1 MASETPRI
9 EVEETK
15 VPISPV
21 EENWE
26 DENTYEV
33 CTNIHPVTPKS
44 SQRIMTANTPEV
56 QQINKGTNTDVGTL
70 ADLGEWS
77 YKRVEDFLDNEYN
90 SDYSNKSV
98 ICDIIAMYLKGQK
111 ILYTE
116 AKTVCEQRMNY
127 LMLPAIFI
135 TSVCSILSLVL
146 KEYGYGSTIVS
157 SLNGFNAFLLALI
170 SYLKLDA
177 KSEAHRTSA
186 YKFDK
191 MQSELEFS
199 SGKAMFMD
207 LGWQD
212 MVKIINDTEASVK
225 EIKETNKFIL
235 PEDIRMKYPQ
245 LCNMN
250 VFAEVKKVQ
259 NAEMLKANQ
268 LKDVM
273 NAIRKLENRDCDRG
287 REISEEAKI
296 DLECFKEQ
304 ERKLISDIISLKDD
318 YLQID
323 DLFEQEM
330 KVQRD
335 RIRRS
340 CQLFGWL
347 KT

>member
-1 MASETPRI
+1 MADAPRLEI
-9 EVEETK
+9 EDTVVDVKEAPA
-15 VPISPV
+15 PIPILP
-21 EENWE
+21 EPPGAPA
-26 DENTYEV
+26 T
-33 CTNIHPVTPKS
+33 
-44 SQRIMTANTPEV
+44 TAATTSAAA
-56 QQINKGTNTDVGTL
+56 TNTEDVGTMV
-70 ADLGEWS
+70 DMGDWN
-77 YKRVEDFLDNEYN
+77 YKRVEEMLDIQYN

-116 AKTVCEQRMNY
+116 AKTICEQRMNY

-135 TSVCSILSLVL
+135 TSACTILSLVL
-146 KEYGYGSTIVS
+146 KEYSYGSTIVS

-207 LGWQD
+207 LGWKD
-212 MVKIINDTEASVK
+212 MVKIINDTEANVK

-235 PEDIRMKYPQ
+235 PEDIRIRYPK

-268 LKDVM
+268 LKDVL
-273 NAIRKLENRDCDRG
+273 NAIRKYETCGQTRSETKEEKEHLAELKEEERTL
-287 REISEEAKI
+287 ISE
-296 DLECFKEQ
+296 
-304 ERKLISDIISLKDD
+304 IIALKDD

-323 DLFEQEM
+323 ELFEKEM
-330 KVQRD
+330 KVQREKL
-335 RIRRS
+335 RRS
-340 CQLFGWL
+340 FQPFGWL